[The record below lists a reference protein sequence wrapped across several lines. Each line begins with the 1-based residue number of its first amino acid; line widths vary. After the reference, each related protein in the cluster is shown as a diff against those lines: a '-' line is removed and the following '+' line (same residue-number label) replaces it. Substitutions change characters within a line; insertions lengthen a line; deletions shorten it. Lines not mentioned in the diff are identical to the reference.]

1 MALVFCLCLGNYL
14 YAKIM
19 SKIVVEQGTDTTPT
33 SYYALCAFT
42 YLTAMVSSNKALLWV
57 NYPTQVIGKS
67 CKPIPVMIL
76 GKLVAISGVFI
87 CLQNQNCSPSGRK
100 LFPKIGTKNRPKTK
114 VLT

>member
-1 MALVFCLCLGNYL
+1 METKLYSAQVFEHSAPSIGQFMY
-14 YAKIM
+14 Y
-19 SKIVVEQGTDTTPT
+19 SKLFFPLPIVVEQGTDTTPT

-76 GKLVAISGVFI
+76 GK
-87 CLQNQNCSPSGRK
+87 
-100 LFPKIGTKNRPKTK
+100 
-114 VLT
+114 